1 MSSNG
6 AATKEETAA
15 AAGLAVAKRIDYLRA
30 LERIEAVRV
39 PQLWHTINVFD
50 FLSTDDMHNMKLTF
64 LPVLDSSGSALHY
77 RLTSQGDLAMQKR
90 IRRIIWIKLF
100 LCMRRHF
107 DSVLSAY
114 DWTFIK
120 QFFENCTWV
129 DKTDITMSATGQLMR
144 VPTLFNSLLA
154 SYDRKRYGQYQ
165 NTVNEEKMAAA
176 SSNTIVWLFLA
187 CSVLTIVLWL
197 RLILPDFKSSARA
210 ASLMSL
216 QDHTRHI
223 VV

>member
-1 MSSNG
+1 MSGNVE
-6 AATKEETAA
+6 AAAAA
-15 AAGLAVAKRIDYLRA
+15 AAGLAVAKRVDYLRA
-30 LERIEAVRV
+30 LERMESVRV

-50 FLSTDDMHNMKLTF
+50 FLSTDDVHNMKLMF

-77 RLTSQGDLAMQKR
+77 RLTSQGDLAIQKR

-129 DKTDITMSATGQLMR
+129 DKTDITMSTTGQLMR
-144 VPTLFNSLLA
+144 VPTLFNGLLA

-165 NTVNEEKMAAA
+165 NMVNEEKMVAT
-176 SSNTIVWLFLA
+176 SSKTIVWLFLA
-187 CSVLTIVLWL
+187 CSLFTIVLWL
-197 RLILPDFKSSARA
+197 RLILPDFKLSARG
-210 ASLMSL
+210 ASPMSL
-216 QDHTRHI
+216 HDPARNI
-223 VV
+223 VL